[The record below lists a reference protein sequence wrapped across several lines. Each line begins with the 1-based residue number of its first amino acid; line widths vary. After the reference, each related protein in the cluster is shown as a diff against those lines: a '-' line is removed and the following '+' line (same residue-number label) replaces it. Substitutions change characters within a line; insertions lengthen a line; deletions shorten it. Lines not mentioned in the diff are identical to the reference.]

1 MISVENIS
9 KSFNGHL
16 ALDNVSLQV
25 GEGALFGLI
34 GPDGAGKSTLFR
46 ILATLLLADSG
57 QASIEG
63 YDVVKDFKNIR
74 GRIGYMPGQFS
85 LYQDLSVNENLN
97 FFATVFGADVQSNYE
112 VIKDIFDQLKPFGH
126 RRAADLS
133 GGMKQKLALSCA
145 LIHKPKVL
153 LLDEPTTGVD
163 PVSRA
168 EFWDTLQALRQQGF
182 TFLVSTPFMDEAARC
197 ETIALIDRGKIL
209 AIDSPKNIR
218 SRFPKTLFAIRTDSD
233 MYTLLGDLR
242 AYPHMRSTNAF
253 GQYVHYTDQTDGH
266 EVLDNLHHYL
276 EEKNHHNIKVD
287 EIDPDIED
295 SFIDFME
302 QKRSP

>member
-16 ALDNVSLQV
+16 ALDEVSLEV

-63 YDVVKDFKNIR
+63 RDVVKDFKYIR
-74 GRIGYMPGQFS
+74 SHIGYMPGQFS

-97 FFATVFGADVQSNYE
+97 FFATVFGADIESNYS

-209 AIDSPKNIR
+209 AVDSPQNIR

-233 MYTLLGDLR
+233 MFTLLGDLR
-242 AYPHMRSTNAF
+242 AYSRMRSTNAF
-253 GQYVHYTDQTDGH
+253 GQFVHYTDQADGDGVSEH
-266 EVLDNLHHYL
+266 VRQYL
-276 EEKNHHNIKVD
+276 VEKNHQNVKVE
-287 EIDPDIED
+287 EIDANIED

-302 QKRSP
+302 QKQSP